1 MSSQPTE
8 PYKGVRD
15 FYPEDLFYR
24 RYILD
29 TFAKTAQKFGYEEYD
44 ASILEPADM
53 YRGKT
58 SEEIINEQA
67 YIFKDRGD
75 REVILRPEM
84 TPTVARLVAGRRR
97 ELGYPL
103 RLFSNPN
110 CFRYEKPQRGRLREF
125 WQFNADMFG
134 MSGVEAD
141 AEIVALGHACFT
153 AFGATQDM
161 FTIQINDRSVINEIL
176 TRHNVPEESKYSL
189 LGVIDRKAK
198 LDTTEYE
205 SRLAKIIEQ
214 SETAG
219 ERTHAFIVD
228 YEQLASHPHFT
239 ALLATLASQGIT
251 NVVVDPYMVRGFQ
264 YYTGFVMECVDNDP
278 ANRRAL
284 FGGGRYDQLLTL
296 FGAEPVPTVGF
307 AIGDV
312 TARDFLET
320 HNLLHKY
327 TPATRAM
334 ICYEADESTQAATT
348 SKSARAQ
355 TLATELRA
363 AGINVAI
370 NATGK
375 KLGDQFK
382 NAEKLSIPFCIIVE
396 ESGYTVKNLATRES
410 VGCGSVAECRAVLEQ
425 KPAK

>member
-1 MSSQPTE
+1 MTTHSTD

-15 FYPEDLFYR
+15 FYPKDLFYR

-29 TFAKTAQKFGYEEYD
+29 TFAKAAHRFGYEEYD

-53 YRGKT
+53 YKGKT

-97 ELGYPL
+97 ELGFPL

-125 WQFNADMFG
+125 WQFNADLFG
-134 MSGVEAD
+134 MGGVEAD

-153 AFGATQDM
+153 ALGATQDM
-161 FTIQINDRSVINEIL
+161 FTIQINDRSVINE
-176 TRHNVPEESKYSL
+176 VVSKYQVADSRKNEL
-189 LGVIDRKAK
+189 LGIIDHKAK
-198 LDTTEYE
+198 LPAEEYE
-205 SRLAKIIEQ
+205 AKIRDIVGDA
-214 SETAG
+214 T
-219 ERTHAFIVD
+219 TAFIAE
-228 YEQLASHPHFT
+228 YEQIATHPHFT
-239 ALLATLASQGIT
+239 QLLTALRAQGIT

-264 YYTGFVMECVDNDP
+264 YYTGFVMECFDNDP

-284 FGGGRYDQLLTL
+284 FGGGRYDKLLDM
-296 FGAEPVPTVGF
+296 FGVETTPTAGF
-307 AIGDV
+307 GIGDV

-320 HNLLHKY
+320 HGLLPAY
-327 TPATRAM
+327 TPATKAM
-334 ICYEADESTQAATT
+334 ICYDGDDAALQE
-348 SKSARAQ
+348 KAARAQ
-355 TLATELRA
+355 HLARVLRE
-363 AGINVAI
+363 AGVNVAV
-370 NATGK
+370 NATGR

-382 NAEKLSIPFCIIVE
+382 SAEKLAIPFCIVIE
-396 ESGYTVKNLATRES
+396 ENGFTVKNLKTRES
-410 VGCGSVAECRAVLEQ
+410 AGATDSQSAIALL
-425 KPAK
+425 K

>member
-1 MSSQPTE
+1 MQSTE

-15 FYPEDLFYR
+15 FYPEDKFYLW
-24 RYILD
+24 YILD
-29 TFAKTAQKFGYEEYD
+29 TFAKTAQSFGYEEYD
-44 ASILEPADM
+44 ASILEPAEM
-53 YRGKT
+53 YKGKT

-67 YIFKDRGD
+67 YTFVDRGG

-141 AEIVALGHACFT
+141 AEIVALGYRCLM
-153 AFGATQDM
+153 AFGASADM
-161 FTIQINDRSVINEIL
+161 FTIQINSREVINEML
-176 TRHNVPEESKYSL
+176 DKYAVPAENRSAL

-198 LDTTEYE
+198 MPEGEYLEKIQKLVPSQQGSECVQSALNFLNEYE
-205 SRLAKIIEQ
+205 NIAQ
-214 SETAG
+214 
-219 ERTHAFIVD
+219 
-228 YEQLASHPHFT
+228 HPSFT
-239 ALLATLASQGIT
+239 ALLTLLAAQGIT

-264 YYTGFVMECVDNDP
+264 YYTGFVMECVDTDP

-320 HNLLHKY
+320 HNLLPKY

-334 ICYEADESTQAATT
+334 ICYEGVE
-348 SKSARAQ
+348 KSARAQ
-355 TLATELRA
+355 QLATDLRA
-363 AGINVAI
+363 AGMNIAV

-382 NAEKLSIPFCIIVE
+382 SAEKLSIPFCIVVE
-396 ESGYTVKNLATRES
+396 ESGFTVKNVATRES
-410 VGCGSVAECRAVLEQ
+410 AGAATSQDCVSLLQ
-425 KPAK
+425 